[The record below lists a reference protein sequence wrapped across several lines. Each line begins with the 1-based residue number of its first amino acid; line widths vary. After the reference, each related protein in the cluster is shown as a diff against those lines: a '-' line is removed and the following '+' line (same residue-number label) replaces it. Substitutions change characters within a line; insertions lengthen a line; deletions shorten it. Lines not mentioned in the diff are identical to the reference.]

1 MPKTPTPDLVALLA
15 TEGAGTDVQEARQE
29 AKARA
34 SRSPELR
41 LALAEHYRQIGDRA
55 QAGRWGVVFPGWT
68 RPREVAHMRLWLL
81 GQATRGNFVRQSLR
95 LAHDEAVPAVVADLT
110 SPTYV
115 ERGPNDGSPA
125 QGLGCVSM
133 LIAVIGLIAGFLT
146 LLWNT
151 AHTLW
156 NAFLSTPSPLTAE
169 LALAALITVIVSG
182 GVLAAGLRLFDRP
195 VELPDPAFAT
205 RRALELLDSRP
216 QEGRVMLRALVRADG
231 DPEARRALVEDARR
245 RNRPA
250 QAGRWG
256 CPLPGVT
263 TEAER
268 DAYAASI
275 LSRGGNDPSS
285 VLAERSHLRFDDP
298 VPGDVPDVAR
308 RLGAA
313 PWDPRSASHSPGIA
327 WWAAAAPLPIGAAAT
342 AFAPASAHAIAV
354 SSVIAVL
361 AIWWGLCVRGAFSRK
376 REPRE
381 RWAFAM
387 GALALV
393 WAVGGV
399 LLAAAR

>member
-1 MPKTPTPDLVALLA
+1 
-15 TEGAGTDVQEARQE
+15 
-29 AKARA
+29 
-34 SRSPELR
+34 
-41 LALAEHYRQIGDRA
+41 
-55 QAGRWGVVFPGWT
+55 
-68 RPREVAHMRLWLL
+68 MRLWLL
-81 GQATRGNFVRQSLR
+81 GQTTRGDFVRQSLL
-95 LAHDEAVPAVVADLT
+95 LADDEAVPAVVADLT
-110 SPTYV
+110 SPSYV
-115 ERGPNDGSPA
+115 ARAPKDHSPV
-125 QGLGCVSM
+125 QGLGCVGV
-133 LIAVIGLIAGFLT
+133 LIAVIVLIAGILT

-156 NAFLSTPSPLTAE
+156 NALWATPSPFTSQ
-169 LALAALITVIVSG
+169 LALAALITVIVGG
-182 GVLAAGLRLFDRP
+182 GVLAVGLRLLDHP

-205 RRALELLDSRP
+205 RRALELLDRQP

-275 LSRGGNDPSS
+275 LSRGGNDPAS

-298 VPGDVPDVAR
+298 VPGDVADVAR

-313 PWDPRSASHSPGIA
+313 PWDPRSAPHSPGIA
-327 WWAAAAPLPIGAAAT
+327 WWAAAAPLPIGFAAT
-342 AFAPASAHAIAV
+342 AFAPGSAHAIAL

-381 RWAFAM
+381 RWAFAL

-393 WAVGGV
+393 WAVVGV

>member
-55 QAGRWGVVFPGWT
+55 QAGRWGVVFPGWA
-68 RPREVAHMRLWLL
+68 RPREIAHMRLWML
-81 GQATRGNFVRQSLR
+81 GRASRGNFVRQSL
-95 LAHDEAVPAVVADLT
+95 LLPDNEVVPPVVADLT
-110 SPTYV
+110 SPSYV
-115 ERGPNDGSPA
+115 ERGPKDASRVA
-125 QGLGCVSM
+125 LLGCVGVF
-133 LIAVIGLIAGFLT
+133 IAVIVLIASFVVLV
-146 LLWNT
+146 WNT
-151 AHTLW
+151 GPTLW
-156 NAFLSTPSPLTAE
+156 NALFDTPSSSAAE

-195 VELPDPAFAT
+195 VELPDPEFAT